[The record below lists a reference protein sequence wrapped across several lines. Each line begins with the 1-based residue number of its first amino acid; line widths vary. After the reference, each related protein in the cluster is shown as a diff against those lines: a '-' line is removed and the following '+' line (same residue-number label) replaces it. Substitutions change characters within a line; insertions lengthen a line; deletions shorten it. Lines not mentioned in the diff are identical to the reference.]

1 MSINLFIFI
10 IFYTETSLVVL
21 HHKDHVLGQQHLD
34 HETSHNENR
43 HQEDMKK
50 IKKINYITLFLY
62 ALAI

>member
-43 HQEDMKK
+43 HQEDMEKNKK
-50 IKKINYITLFLY
+50 D
-62 ALAI
+62 